1 MSLLL
6 ALAVIS
12 GSSVYAKVIDVMSP
26 NGAIKVSVD
35 IKDRIYYS
43 VSYDNDQLLKI
54 AISTCNC
61 KNETLGT
68 NPHLRST
75 KRGTIDESVK
85 REIPFKNAIVR
96 NHCNTLRMNF
106 SGNYAVEFR
115 VFDNGIAY
123 RFVTDKKGDNIVM
136 GKTSLLTF
144 QPIIKPI
151 SPNRMALK
159 PHTNAHILM

>member
-1 MSLLL
+1 
-6 ALAVIS
+6 
-12 GSSVYAKVIDVMSP
+12 
-26 NGAIKVSVD
+26 
-35 IKDRIYYS
+35 
-43 VSYDNDQLLKI
+43 
-54 AISTCNC
+54 
-61 KNETLGT
+61 
-68 NPHLRST
+68 
-75 KRGTIDESVK
+75 
-85 REIPFKNAIVR
+85 
-96 NHCNTLRMNF
+96 MNF

-144 QPIIKPI
+144 QPIIKLI